1 VGARRGRGPDAA
13 ISREIREQIAQTIL
27 RGALP
32 ALTLLL
38 CVLFFVL
45 QAHQTPSR
53 LFVMGLWLLGLL
65 GSSWFYLRQQSLRAA
80 ATLLIGLVATTT
92 TGSLLHG
99 VEAPAF
105 VALMPIMALLV
116 PLFGVRWGLAVLG
129 WHAMVGLVALQLGA
143 NEQLVHVAPL
153 TSQVRFATGLTLTAV
168 TLAFLYV
175 PTRMLVRSLR
185 VAEARLQE
193 AERSREQERKSALA
207 LREASE
213 QLARARRL
221 DSLGKLSGA
230 VAHDFNNM
238 LGAIMA
244 ATDLISLERNGQEPP
259 GLESNLEIIRTATER
274 AADLTRKLLAF
285 GRQDN
290 FGVQRIDI
298 NVLARET
305 ATLARATL
313 GSRVKLELHCS
324 ANPLWVRGDRSALD
338 HALLNLLLNARDAVP
353 GDGTIR
359 IQTREVTLESA
370 WCEASGFDV
379 EAGRAVQLSVED
391 NGCGMPPEVRER
403 LFEPFF
409 TTKPQG
415 RGTGLGLSAVHGT
428 VSSQKGA
435 LEVNSEPGRGTVF
448 HVYLPLDT
456 EAEGTA
462 STPQAPRASAS
473 RPLERGTVLVV
484 DDDELH
490 GRAVV
495 GLVRQLGY
503 AVRQLA
509 SARAALA
516 LMDDGA
522 EVWAVISDVVMPD
535 MDGPK
540 FAQALSQRTPRPAV
554 VLMTGFAPDGVL
566 ASLPPR
572 IPILRKPFR
581 RDELQAAL
589 AAAVDSPVVSAR
601 AG

>member
-1 VGARRGRGPDAA
+1 
-13 ISREIREQIAQTIL
+13 
-27 RGALP
+27 
-32 ALTLLL
+32 
-38 CVLFFVL
+38 
-45 QAHQTPSR
+45 
-53 LFVMGLWLLGLL
+53 
-65 GSSWFYLRQQSLRAA
+65 
-80 ATLLIGLVATTT
+80 
-92 TGSLLHG
+92 
-99 VEAPAF
+99 
-105 VALMPIMALLV
+105 
-116 PLFGVRWGLAVLG
+116 VRWGLAVLG
-129 WHAMVGLVALQLGA
+129 WHAMVGLVALQLA
-143 NEQLVHVAPL
+143 AHDQLVLIAPL
-153 TSQVRFATGLTLTAV
+153 SSQVRFATGLTLTAV

-213 QLARARRL
+213 QLSRARRL

-244 ATDLISLERNGQEPP
+244 ATDLISVDRNGQEHP
-259 GLESNLEIIRTATER
+259 GLEGNLDIIRTATER

-313 GSRVKLELHCS
+313 GSRIKLELDCS

-359 IQTREVTLESA
+359 IQTREVTLEPA
-370 WCEASGFDV
+370 WCEASAFDV
-379 EAGRAVQLSVED
+379 GPGRAVQLSVED

-456 EAEGTA
+456 QTEATDA

-540 FAQALSQRTPRPAV
+540 FAQALSERTPRPAV
-554 VLMTGFAPDGVL
+554 VLMTGFAPDGAL

-572 IPILRKPFR
+572 IPILRKPFG

-589 AAAVDSPVVSAR
+589 AAAVESPVVSAR